1 MQLREDRHHTGYTI
15 VASTQPQDKL
25 EDRRSQNNKMSTNL
39 WKKDSSKGRNREKE
53 KTREKNQSN
62 KKTGQK

>member
-1 MQLREDRHHTGYTI
+1 
-15 VASTQPQDKL
+15 
-25 EDRRSQNNKMSTNL
+25 MSTNL

-62 KKTGQK
+62 KKTGQR